1 VALAGHVS
9 QSAKAVLPGWTLY
22 DALTLAVRPDAVQK
36 RAESGEP
43 DPTHVRERGRA
54 GLLEVGRD
62 GISRVLPWAKLFR
75 PVGALYVLLDRA
87 LKGRHIIAQGNAL
100 GPRRIESSK
109 P

>member
-1 VALAGHVS
+1 MLNGCGSVSVAALR
-9 QSAKAVLPGWTLY
+9 GWTLY
-22 DALTLAVRPDAVQK
+22 DAFT
-36 RAESGEP
+36 
-43 DPTHVRERGRA
+43 

-62 GISRVLPWAKLFR
+62 GVPRALPWAKVFR

-100 GPRRIESSK
+100 GPSRIELSK